1 MERDNLKGLDLARV
15 KSPAFIVDTA
25 LLEENAGIMKG
36 IADAGGA
43 KVLLALKGFSMF
55 STFDI
60 LRPYLSGVCA
70 SSPHEA
76 RLGREEMGLEVH
88 SYSPA
93 YSRESLTELLEL
105 SDHLIFNSPS
115 QWERFGDLREK
126 YKGRVSFGLRFNP
139 SHSETPTAIYD
150 PSAPLSRLGTIRS
163 ELPRGFLSRVDGV
176 HIHNLCERDSGALVR
191 TWEAVE
197 KSLGPE
203 LEGLKWINLG
213 GGHHITRDDYNTD
226 EIIGLIRTIKAR
238 YGAEVYLEPGEAW
251 ALNTGYLA
259 ATVLDIHRNKGELAI
274 LDTSASCH
282 MPDVLEMPYR
292 PEIIGAGEKGEKPYA
307 YRLGGVTCL
316 AGDVIGDYSFDQ
328 PLKPGDKLLFTDMA
342 HYSMVKTTTFNG
354 VALPS
359 QYLYNSNTKELQLVK
374 HFGYPDFRSRL
385 S

>member
-1 MERDNLKGLDLARV
+1 MERDHLKGLDLSQVR
-15 KSPAFIVDTA
+15 SPAFVVDLA
-25 LLEENAGIMKG
+25 LLEKNARTMQSV
-36 IADAGGA
+36 AEESGA

-88 SYSPA
+88 SYSPS
-93 YSRESLTELLEL
+93 YSSEGLMELLAL

-115 QWERFGDLREK
+115 QWERFSSLREK
-126 YKGRVSFGLRFNP
+126 YAEKVSFGLRYNP
-139 SHSETPTAIYD
+139 SHSETETAIYD
-150 PSAPLSRLGTIRS
+150 PSAPYSRLGTIRE
-163 ELPRGFLSRVDGV
+163 ELPKGFLKKVDGLHV
-176 HIHNLCERDSGALVR
+176 HNLCEKDSGALVR

-197 KSLGPE
+197 ESLGTE
-203 LEGLKWINLG
+203 VEGLKWINLG
-213 GGHHITRDDYNTD
+213 GGHHITRDNYDT
-226 EIIGLIRTIKAR
+226 EELIRLIRTIKSR
-238 YGAEVYLEPGEAW
+238 WGTEVYLEPGEAW
-251 ALNTGYLA
+251 ALNTGYLV
-259 ATVLDIHRNKGELAI
+259 ATVLDVHRNKGNLAI

-292 PEIIGAGEKGEKPYA
+292 PEIIGAGEAGEKSHT

-316 AGDVIGDYSFDQ
+316 AGDVIGDYSFEA
-328 PLKPGDKLLFTDMA
+328 PLNAGDKLIFTDMA

-354 VALPS
+354 VGLPS
-359 QYLYNSNTKELQLVK
+359 QYLHDSRNGELTLVK
-374 HFGYPDFRSRL
+374 HFGYEDFKSRL